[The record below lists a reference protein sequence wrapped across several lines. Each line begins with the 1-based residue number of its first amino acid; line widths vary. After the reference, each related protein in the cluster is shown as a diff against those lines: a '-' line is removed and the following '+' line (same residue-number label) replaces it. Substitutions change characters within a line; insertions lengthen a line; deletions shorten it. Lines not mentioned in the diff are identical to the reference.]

1 MAVIALDVGGSSVK
15 HGRIDLDQLTT
26 FTIQTTPIDSLGS
39 ADAIIGTLADIVQA
53 YPPDDIAFGFPGPF
67 DYATGVSYITGLEK
81 YESLY
86 GLNIADRLRQA
97 LGQPE
102 RRIRFRNDA
111 EAAIMGE
118 AIYGSGVSCRRII
131 GVTLG
136 TGFGSAF
143 VADGESVVSGEGVPE
158 NGWLYPFTFNG
169 VRSDDAF
176 STRGLLDRF
185 QAAGVHVS
193 SVTAVDETDPQ
204 VRRVFSAYGHDMGQ
218 FLKPFAQAFRA
229 DCVIVLGGISG
240 AFALFSTELA
250 AALAPVQVIKG
261 QLETRAALLGAAH
274 LFWRETS

>member
-15 HGRIDLDQLTT
+15 HGWIDLDQPTV
-26 FTIQTTPIDSLGS
+26 FAIQTTPIDSQGS
-39 ADAIIGTLADIVQA
+39 ADAIIGSLADIVRT
-53 YPPDDIAFGFPGPF
+53 YPFDDIAFGFPGPF
-67 DYATGVSYITGLEK
+67 DYASGVSYITGLEK

-86 GLNIADRLRQA
+86 GLNIADRLRKA

-111 EAAIMGE
+111 EAAIIGE
-118 AIYGSGVSCRRII
+118 AIYGSGASCQRII

-143 VADGESVVSGEGVPE
+143 IADGETVVSGEEVPE
-158 NGWLYPFTFNG
+158 NGWLYPFKFNG

-185 QAAGVHVS
+185 HAAGVHV
-193 SVTAVDETDPQ
+193 THIAAVDESDPQ
-204 VRRVFSAYGHDMGQ
+204 VQRVFSQYGSDMGQ
-218 FLKPFAQAFRA
+218 FLAPFAQAFRA
-229 DCVIVLGGISG
+229 DCIIILGGISG

-250 AALAPVQVIKG
+250 AALAPVRAIKG
-261 QLETRAALLGAAH
+261 QLEARAALLGAAH
-274 LFWRETS
+274 LFWRATS